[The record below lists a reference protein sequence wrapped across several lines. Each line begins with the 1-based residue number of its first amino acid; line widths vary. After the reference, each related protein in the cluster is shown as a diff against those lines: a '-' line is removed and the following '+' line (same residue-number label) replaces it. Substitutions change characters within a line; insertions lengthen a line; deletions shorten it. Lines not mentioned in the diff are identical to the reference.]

1 MTPTRYAEACEEG
14 ADTVIAEA
22 AASACKD
29 CTHPQCLRLARDAN
43 ALSLTLRA
51 LAKALREAVEE
62 SGIAYTY
69 NEQLG
74 CTVVAN
80 WCRPTGRIIIT
91 LPTEPGA

>member
-51 LAKALREAVEE
+51 LAKALREGDDVTDEDC
-62 SGIAYTY
+62 GTPLLY
-69 NEQLG
+69 LL
-74 CTVVAN
+74 
-80 WCRPTGRIIIT
+80 IT